1 MKSYL
6 SAAWKLKAGA
16 FLLAILFAPPVAGQ
30 APTNTSSSRQSI
42 ELMVGQG
49 RLLQLDEAAESVY
62 IGDTTIA
69 DLRVVAPD
77 VVYIYGRKIGSTN
90 LIAISAEHKMRAN
103 VAFRVVADSG
113 SANSAARDLQPTTHT
128 KLRLFGNRVA
138 ASGRTG
144 SVEEALDVQNTAETF
159 SPPDQPPINNSTI
172 GGSQQ
177 INIRVRFAEVS
188 RDDVQ
193 RLGIGS
199 SGGGGIAFG
208 GSGSEVDALVGA
220 MQRNGMMTILAEPN
234 LTASSGRTASFLAGG
249 EIPIPTPGNQA
260 GQITVTY
267 KPFGV
272 SLEFTPTL
280 IQNESN
286 RAAGETG
293 SEFAVAGRG
302 RQGQRRR
309 PPEPDGPAGRYDG
322 GGCERPDVCDRW
334 FVSATDVVGFRQKPR
349 NCGPSDSRRIVSLCP
364 IPSRRDRTRNSHHAN
379 ACQTRARPR
388 PRYPPR
394 QARATAAARTGSRQ
408 SQAATRA
415 KFRLCVQM
423 IDRGCT
429 MLRMSAVYLCL
440 AVAASALAGCAAA
453 PPYPDPTVYWG
464 TFPQQP
470 PDYSPDYAS
479 VPVVDQ
485 RGRTRYVLVPRACLT
500 PDATEPPFLGPHLPP
515 GLRQRTQPS
524 AHGRAPVRPGSR
536 PPARRRSRGSVGPSG
551 AGIHL
556 WHQGHPGRRRS
567 PADQSSAG
575 RRD

>member
-1 MKSYL
+1 LKSYL

-62 IGDTTIA
+62 MGDTTIA

-77 VVYIYGRKIGSTN
+77 VVYVYGRKIGSTN

-113 SANSAARDLQPTTHT
+113 AANSAARDLQPTTHT

-138 ASGRTG
+138 ATGRAG
-144 SVEEALDVQNTAETF
+144 SVEEALDVQNAAETF

-199 SGGGGIAFG
+199 SSGIAFG

-234 LTASSGRTASFLAGG
+234 LTTSTGRPASFLAGG

-280 IQNESN
+280 IRTN
-286 RAAGETG
+286 RIALRVKPEVSSLSRVGAVKANGVDLPSLMVRRADTTVEVASGQTFAIAGL
-293 SEFAVAGRG
+293 FQ
-302 RQGQRRR
+302 RQMSLDFDRN
-309 PPEPDGPAGRYDG
+309 PEIADLPILGGLFRSARY
-322 GGCERPDVCDRW
+322 
-334 FVSATDVVGFRQKPR
+334 
-349 NCGPSDSRRIVSLCP
+349 
-364 IPSRRDRTRNSHHAN
+364 RRDETELVILITPMLVKPVR
-379 ACQTRARPR
+379 
-388 PRYPPR
+388 
-394 QARATAAARTGSRQ
+394 
-408 SQAATRA
+408 
-415 KFRLCVQM
+415 
-423 IDRGCT
+423 DRG
-429 MLRMSAVYLCL
+429 L
-440 AVAASALAGCAAA
+440 ATPLDRPA
-453 PPYPDPTVYWG
+453 PP
-464 TFPQQP
+464 
-470 PDYSPDYAS
+470 
-479 VPVVDQ
+479 
-485 RGRTRYVLVPRACLT
+485 
-500 PDATEPPFLGPHLPP
+500 LPP
-515 GLRQRTQPS
+515 G
-524 AHGRAPVRPGSR
+524 
-536 PPARRRSRGSVGPSG
+536 PAFVKAKSLPEPNSG
-551 AGIHL
+551 FVFK
-556 WHQGHPGRRRS
+556 
-567 PADQSSAG
+567 
-575 RRD
+575 

>member
-1 MKSYL
+1 LKSYL

-62 IGDTTIA
+62 MGDTTIA

-77 VVYIYGRKIGSTN
+77 VVYVYGRKIGSTN

-138 ASGRTG
+138 VSGGAG
-144 SVEEALDVQNTAETF
+144 SVEEALDVQNAAETF
-159 SPPDQPPINNSTI
+159 SPPDHPPINNSTI

-199 SGGGGIAFG
+199 SGGIAFG

-234 LTASSGRTASFLAGG
+234 LTAASGRTASFLAGG

-280 IQNESN
+280 IRTN
-286 RAAGETG
+286 RIALRVKPEVSSLSRVGAVKANGVDLPSLMVRRADTTVEVASGQTFAIAGL
-293 SEFAVAGRG
+293 FQ
-302 RQGQRRR
+302 RQMSMDFDRT
-309 PPEPDGPAGRYDG
+309 PEIADLPILGPLFRSARY
-322 GGCERPDVCDRW
+322 
-334 FVSATDVVGFRQKPR
+334 
-349 NCGPSDSRRIVSLCP
+349 
-364 IPSRRDRTRNSHHAN
+364 RRDETELVILITPVLVKPVRDRGV
-379 ACQTRARPR
+379 
-388 PRYPPR
+388 
-394 QARATAAARTGSRQ
+394 ATP
-408 SQAATRA
+408 
-415 KFRLCVQM
+415 
-423 IDRGCT
+423 IDRP
-429 MLRMSAVYLCL
+429 
-440 AVAASALAGCAAA
+440 A
-453 PPYPDPTVYWG
+453 P
-464 TFPQQP
+464 
-470 PDYSPDYAS
+470 
-479 VPVVDQ
+479 
-485 RGRTRYVLVPRACLT
+485 L
-500 PDATEPPFLGPHLPP
+500 LPP
-515 GLRQRTQPS
+515 GPTLVKAKPL
-524 AHGRAPVRPGSR
+524 PEPN
-536 PPARRRSRGSVGPSG
+536 SG
-551 AGIHL
+551 FVFK
-556 WHQGHPGRRRS
+556 
-567 PADQSSAG
+567 
-575 RRD
+575 